1 MFFQN
6 ITSTD
11 SISAWVARQIDAT
24 RAAVKYGWD
33 VEIKPHKKQRSY
45 QQNRYLMAVMENIVR
60 FYHDTGYMPAGCA
73 AWAMR
78 TDVQKEYWKARLG
91 VASTAKLSTTEF
103 GEFVDRIQGTMAAE
117 SGGEYEIITPPDA
130 YVESLTQ
137 L

>member
-1 MFFQN
+1 MFFMN

-11 SISAWVARQIDAT
+11 SISAWVARQIEAT
-24 RAAVKYGWD
+24 RESVKYGWD

-45 QQNRYLMAVMENIVR
+45 QQNRYLVAVMEHIVR
-60 FYHDTGYMPAGCA
+60 FYHDTGYMPEGCA
-73 AWAMR
+73 PWAMR

-91 VASTAKLSTTEF
+91 VGSTAKLSTKEF

-130 YVESLTQ
+130 YMESLVAM
-137 L
+137 